1 MPNKSTNNFTF
12 LTHSAVKVEVWW
24 GDDDTGEK
32 QVFSSKLEEGLADT
46 QDQQSTVN
54 LCQHSADKTT
64 LVSQNSL
71 KLR

>member
-1 MPNKSTNNFTF
+1 M
-12 LTHSAVKVEVWW
+12 
-24 GDDDTGEK
+24 GEK

-54 LCQHSADKTT
+54 LCQHSVDKTT

-71 KLR
+71 KLRQIDRLDR